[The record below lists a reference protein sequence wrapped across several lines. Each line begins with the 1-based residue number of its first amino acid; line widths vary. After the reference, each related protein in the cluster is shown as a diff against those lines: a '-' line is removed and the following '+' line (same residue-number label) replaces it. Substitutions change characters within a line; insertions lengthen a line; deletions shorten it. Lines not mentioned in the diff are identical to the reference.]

1 MRQYFHLQCDD
12 GDSGDDGSGDGDV
25 GDGDG
30 GSGDGDVGDGGGGG
44 DSGDG
49 GNSDDKEYEQ
59 KVDSENDDNGD
70 AFISHLMQSCLSM

>member
-1 MRQYFHLQCDD
+1 MRQYFYLQCDD

-25 GDGDG
+25 GDG
-30 GSGDGDVGDGGGGG
+30 GG

-49 GNSDDKEYEQ
+49 GNSDDKECEQ

-70 AFISHLMQSCLSM
+70 AFILHLMQSCLSM